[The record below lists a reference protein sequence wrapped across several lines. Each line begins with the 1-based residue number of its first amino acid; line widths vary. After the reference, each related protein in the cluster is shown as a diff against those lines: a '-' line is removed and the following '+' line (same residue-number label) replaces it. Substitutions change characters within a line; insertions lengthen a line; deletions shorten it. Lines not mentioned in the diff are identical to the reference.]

1 VTNETVDIDG
11 RQLKLSNLDKVLY
24 PENGFTKG
32 QIIDFYARVAPT
44 LLPHI
49 DRHPLTFHRFPNGVE
64 QGGFYEK
71 NCPSHRPDWVRTEPV
86 PVTNKVLNQCIAQER
101 ATLVWMANLASL
113 EVHPLLATHKDLDV
127 PTKITFDLDPGE
139 GANILQCCEVALE
152 LRDVFDHF
160 GLRMFPKTS
169 GSKGMQ
175 LDVPLNQRV
184 TYGETKP
191 FAHAM
196 ARLMESR
203 LPKLVVSDMDKS
215 IRKNKVLID
224 WSQNDRN
231 KTTIAPYSLRARR
244 LPWVSTPISWAE
256 VEQANDEDGLRFE
269 TADTLARIDELGD
282 LHELVITLKQDL
294 PHVS

>member
-1 VTNETVDIDG
+1 VPDNLVDIDG
-11 RQLKLSNLDKVLY
+11 KQLKLSNLDKVLY

-32 QIIDFYARVAPT
+32 QVIDFYARIAPV

-49 DRHPLTFHRFPNGVE
+49 QDHPLTFHRFPNGVE
-64 QGGFYEK
+64 APGFYEK
-71 NCPSHRPDWVRTEPV
+71 NCPSHRPDWVRTTEV
-86 PVTNKVLNQCIAQER
+86 PVTNKVLNQCLAENK

-113 EVHPLLATHKDLDV
+113 EVHPLLAEHHDLEK

-139 GANILQCCEVALE
+139 GANILQCGEVARE

-160 GLRMFPKTS
+160 GLQMFPKTS

-175 LDVPLNQRV
+175 LDVPLNNDV
-184 TYGETKP
+184 TYKETKP

-196 ARLMESR
+196 ARLMEGR

-215 IRKNKVLID
+215 LRKNKVLID

-231 KTTIAPYSLRARR
+231 KTTIAPYSVRARR
-244 LPWVSTPISWAE
+244 LPWVSTPITWEELESATS
-256 VEQANDEDGLRFE
+256 EDDLRFQ
-269 TADTLARIDELGD
+269 TADTLARVEELGD
-282 LHELVITLKQDL
+282 LHAPVLTLKQDL
-294 PHVS
+294 PSID